1 MDDYPGDGSEMTGP
15 GIGNE
20 KRGISAEL
28 NSAAVYRTFI
38 PMYGFVESLNISVA
52 CAISLFAS
60 TLSGSRGERRLAP
73 LDIES
78 RAELRSEWIK
88 KSTKRADVILKEM
101 SRRGESPSEDIT
113 SLGNISLEELGED
126 LLASGRKSGDK
137 LRGITE
143 GD

>member
-1 MDDYPGDGSEMTGP
+1 M
-15 GIGNE
+15 
-20 KRGISAEL
+20 
-28 NSAAVYRTFI
+28 
-38 PMYGFVESLNISVA
+38 
-52 CAISLFAS
+52 
-60 TLSGSRGERRLAP
+60 AP